1 MHNVFM
7 SVPVSLTIVKAC
19 VCVSAAT
26 LNGQHIVVKHS
37 WPVFTFA
44 VIYSFTLCVA
54 RHRGLGRKIVCV
66 CAWAVW

>member
-1 MHNVFM
+1 MCG
-7 SVPVSLTIVKAC
+7 C

-26 LNGQHIVVKHS
+26 LNVQHIIVKHG

-54 RHRGLGRKIVCV
+54 RYRGLGRKLSVCVFVCV
-66 CAWAVW
+66 CVCVGSVVGRLRE